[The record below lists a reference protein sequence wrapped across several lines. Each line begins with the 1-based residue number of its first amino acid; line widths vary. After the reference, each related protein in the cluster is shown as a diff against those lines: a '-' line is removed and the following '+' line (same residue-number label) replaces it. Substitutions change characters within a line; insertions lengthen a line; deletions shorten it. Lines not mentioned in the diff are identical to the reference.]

1 MRAMFVVLLAATV
14 VTPATA
20 RAQTYPV
27 DRGSWRVGGTAGW
40 SSRAYDGASSRD
52 VLAFLSPSA
61 QRFVV
66 PGLALGADLNLSR
79 YRLGGGTRI
88 TTYGAGP
95 SATYYLGRGQRALY
109 PYVGGSV
116 VFTRLEASGSV
127 SGPQGTSSNYMPYA
141 GFLSML
147 ARNVGIDTRVYYQ
160 RTLSGDDLVGNSSAY
175 GLAIGISA
183 FVF

>member
-1 MRAMFVVLLAATV
+1 MRGIFVMLLAATV
-14 VTPATA
+14 VAPTMAV
-20 RAQTYPV
+20 AQTYAV

-66 PGLALGADLNLSR
+66 PGLALGADLNVSR
-79 YRLGGGTRI
+79 YRLAGGTRI

-95 SATYYLGRGQRALY
+95 SAAYYLGRGQRTLY
-109 PYVGGSV
+109 PYLGGSV
-116 VFTRLEASGSV
+116 VFSRLDASGSV
-127 SGPQGTSSNYMPYA
+127 VGPEGTSSIYMPYA

-147 ARNVGIDTRVYYQ
+147 ARNVGIDTRLYYE
-160 RTLSGDDLVGNSSAY
+160 RTLSGDALIGNSSAY